1 MCSMER
7 RRDYDAQKVY
17 KRSTQQPSGCGRVG
31 KTLIRKGKEK
41 RAGKIPTLLSFFV
54 SLYGKI
60 CNSTY
65 SSKTTSDKK
74 KSERETPDG
83 FSLSLFLPQKNGVT
97 TGTQKQHKAKIEIL
111 HGRRQ
116 RERVGLGGGQKN
128 SVCSFDRYFTFARSN
143 SLGE

>member
-1 MCSMER
+1 MLFLPPVFPLKKEGQKCVVWKEEETMMHK
-7 RRDYDAQKVY
+7 KVY

-74 KSERETPDG
+74 KSERETPHG
-83 FSLSLFLPQKNGVT
+83 FSPSLFFATEKWCHHRYTKAAQGKN
-97 TGTQKQHKAKIEIL
+97 
-111 HGRRQ
+111 R
-116 RERVGLGGGQKN
+116 N
-128 SVCSFDRYFTFARSN
+128 SPRKKTA
-143 SLGE
+143 

>member
-1 MCSMER
+1 MCSLER

-41 RAGKIPTLLSFFV
+41 RAGEIPTLLSLFS
-54 SLYGKI
+54 SL
-60 CNSTY
+60 STAKY
-65 SSKTTSDKK
+65 AIVRTAAKRRQIRRKVNVRPRTAS
-74 KSERETPDG
+74 P
-83 FSLSLFLPQKNGVT
+83 SLFLPQKNGVT

-116 RERVGLGGGQKN
+116 RERVALGGQKN